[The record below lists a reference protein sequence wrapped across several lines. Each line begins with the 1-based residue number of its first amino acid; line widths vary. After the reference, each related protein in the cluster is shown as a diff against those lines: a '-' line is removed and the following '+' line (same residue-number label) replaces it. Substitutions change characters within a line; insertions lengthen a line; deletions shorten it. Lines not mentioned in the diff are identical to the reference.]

1 MKTARKALMLILCA
15 ALLVS
20 ATVMGTLA
28 YLTDDDAVTN
38 TFSVG
43 NIKMILDE
51 EDTDGSATQVTTQ
64 GRDRA
69 NAYKLMPGHEYTK
82 DPTIHVD
89 ATSEA
94 CYLFVK
100 VTNGIAAIEAA
111 PKTEMKDGN
120 GYATIAEQMAANGW
134 VALDATKYPNVYFLA
149 GEDGKAVTDNAGKD
163 RVVFENFMI
172 DGENVVNVAEGE
184 KAPEGKFDIA
194 DYTTESNEVMIVVDA
209 YAVQL
214 DGFDNA
220 AEAWAATFGA

>member
-51 EDTDGSATQVTTQ
+51 QDTDDSKTNVTTE

-69 NAYKLMPGHEYTK
+69 NAYKLLPGKDYEK
-82 DPTIHVD
+82 DPTVWVD
-89 ATSEA
+89 KDSEK
-94 CYLFVK
+94 CYLFVT
-100 VTNGIAAIEAA
+100 VANGIADIEA
-111 PKTEMKDGN
+111 KTGSKKNDGSEYTN
-120 GYATIAEQMAANGW
+120 IADQMTKNGW
-134 VALDATKYPNVYFLA
+134 DALDAEKYPNVYVLKN
-149 GEDGKAVTDNAGKD
+149 DGAAVTDNAGKNYK
-163 RVVFENFMI
+163 VFEEFMI
-172 DGENVVNVAEGE
+172 DGDKVVNVAEGE
-184 KAPEGKFDIA
+184 AAPEGKVNIA
-194 DYTTESNEVMIVVDA
+194 DYTNKTIVINA

-214 DGFDNA
+214 DGFDTA